1 MDKPLSLWA
10 RIGEAL
16 SALARG
22 EGLSAVFD
30 HLKTPPERSVAFT
43 IAVIALGAK
52 MAKADGRVTRD
63 EVTAF
68 RRVFVI
74 APEEEQN
81 AARVF
86 DMARTDV
93 AGFDAYARKI
103 VAMFGPGAPVLQDL
117 LEGLFTIALADGE
130 YHDNEDAFLREVSAI
145 FGLDEACFRSIRAT
159 YVPDAAP
166 DPWSVLELAPGSDL
180 AAARARWR
188 KMVREAH
195 PDRAMARGL
204 PPEAVKLAEER
215 IIALNRAWAEISAGA
230 KQAAL

>member
-30 HLKTPPERSVAFT
+30 HLKTPPERTVAFT

-74 APEEEQN
+74 PPEEEQN

-159 YVPDAAP
+159 YVADAAP

-180 AAARARWR
+180 AAARARW
-188 KMVREAH
+188 KAMVREAH

>member
-103 VAMFGPGAPVLQDL
+103 AAMFGPGAPVLQDL

-159 YVPDAAP
+159 YVADAAP

>member
-74 APEEEQN
+74 PSGEEQN

-103 VAMFGPGAPVLQDL
+103 AAMFGPGAPVLQDL

-130 YHDNEDAFLREVSAI
+130 YHDNEDAFLHEVAAI
-145 FGLDEACFRSIRAT
+145 FGLDQACFRSIRAT
-159 YVPDAAP
+159 YVADAPP

-180 AAARARWR
+180 AAARARW
-188 KMVREAH
+188 KAMVREAH

-215 IIALNRAWAEISAGA
+215 VIALNRAWEEISAGA